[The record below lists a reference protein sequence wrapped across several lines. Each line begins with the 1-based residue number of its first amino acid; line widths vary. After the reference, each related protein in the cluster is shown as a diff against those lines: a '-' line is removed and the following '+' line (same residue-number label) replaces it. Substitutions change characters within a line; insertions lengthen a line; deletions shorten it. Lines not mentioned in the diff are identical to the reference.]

1 MKPKTQRRLNKK
13 FRFQLFAQWIIENY
27 EPCRVAD
34 IGGGKG
40 LLSYFL
46 NKAGFQSTVIDPF
59 DQPLPVKY
67 KDIVLNKRILMDP
80 SEAVPRIT
88 TEYAKDMAKD
98 FDLLISL
105 HAHGCNMMIIEGAAE
120 YDKKFILLPCCVIDE
135 PIDVQKNVNWF
146 ESLDIY
152 AKHLGHDTQRETLNF
167 KGQAE
172 MIFVNIES

>member
-1 MKPKTQRRLNKK
+1 MKKQTKRRLNKK

-46 NKAGFQSTVIDPF
+46 NQAGFHATVIDPL
-59 DQPLPVKY
+59 DQPLPTKY
-67 KDIVLNKRILMDP
+67 KDIVSNKRVLMD
-80 SEAVPRIT
+80 SYATVPRIT
-88 TEYAKDMAKD
+88 AEYDKDMAKD

-105 HAHGCNMMIIEGAAE
+105 HAHGCNMTIVEGAAK
-120 YDKKFILLPCCVIDE
+120 YNKQFILLPCCVIDE
-135 PIDVQKNVNWF
+135 PIQVQKNVNWF

-152 AKHLGHDTQRETLNF
+152 AKHLGHDTGRETLNF
-167 KGQAE
+167 KGQAQ
-172 MIFVNIES
+172 MIFVK

>member
-1 MKPKTQRRLNKK
+1 MKTPTIRRLNKK
-13 FRFQLFAQWIIENY
+13 FRFQLFAQWIIEHY

-46 NKAGFQSTVIDPF
+46 NQAGFQATVIDPF
-59 DQPLPVKY
+59 DQPLPTKY
-67 KDIVLNKRILMDP
+67 KDIVTDKRVLIG
-80 SEAVPRIT
+80 SEQTVPRIT
-88 TEYAKDMAKD
+88 ADYEKDMAKD

-105 HAHGCNMMIIEGAAE
+105 HAHGCNMMIIDGAAE
-120 YDKKFILLPCCVIDE
+120 YGKKFILLPCCVIDE
-135 PIDVQKNVNWF
+135 PIEVQKNVNRF

-152 AKHLGHDTQRETLNF
+152 AKHLGHDTKRATLNF

-172 MIFVNIES
+172 MVYVD